1 MKPNSGSRPPRS
13 SSGAASGNQVF
24 QANFGGATAGTTS
37 GSGRMIGKTVI
48 ISGGARGMGAAYA
61 RRIVEEK
68 GRVVIGDI
76 LTEEGSELAES
87 LGDTARFVRLD
98 VTQEDDWHQAVAT
111 ASKHF
116 GLPNGLVNN
125 AGILRHERID
135 TTTSE
140 QWQQTIDVNQKG
152 VFLGMRTVAE
162 AMRASGGGSIV
173 NISSTAGIVG
183 FTDCFSY
190 VASKWA
196 VRGMTKAAALELA
209 KFGIRVNSVHPGD
222 TLTDMIAGDVASSGA
237 VTTHDQIPLGR
248 YAAPSEIAQLV
259 LFLLSDESSYISG
272 AEHVIDGA
280 VTAGTYLS

>member
-1 MKPNSGSRPPRS
+1 MD
-13 SSGAASGNQVF
+13 
-24 QANFGGATAGTTS
+24 
-37 GSGRMIGKTVI
+37 GKTVI

-61 RRIVEEK
+61 RRIVEEN
-68 GRVVIGDI
+68 GRAVIGDI
-76 LTEEGSELAES
+76 LTEEGNELAES
-87 LGDTARFVRLD
+87 LGDSARFIRLD
-98 VTQEDDWHQAVAT
+98 VTQEDDWCQAVAT

-116 GLPNGLVNN
+116 GLPTGLVNN
-125 AGILRHERID
+125 AGILRHARID
-135 TTTSE
+135 ATTSE

-209 KFGIRVNSVHPGD
+209 RYGIRVNSVHPGD
-222 TLTDMIAGDVASSGA
+222 TMTDMIAGDVASSGA

-248 YAAPSEIAQLV
+248 YAAPADIAQLV

-280 VTAGTYLS
+280 VTAGTHLS